1 MSSNL
6 LSLDATELARAIA
19 ARKVSCR
26 EVMTA
31 FLDRIERCN
40 AGVNA
45 IVALRPR
52 EELEAQA
59 AEADA
64 EMARSGPRGWMHGF
78 PIAVKDLDPVRGLPW
93 TEGSLAHRDRVA
105 GTDSIQVERM
115 RASGAIIIGKTNTPE
130 FGLGSHTCNRVYG
143 VTRNPYDTT
152 RSAGG
157 SSGGGA
163 AAVALRMLPV
173 ADGSDH
179 AGSLRNPTAFNNVF
193 GLRPSYGRVPA
204 LQADVFGSTL
214 GVAGPIARNPRDLAR
229 LLAVQAGP
237 DPRAPL
243 SVRQSAAVFADH
255 ADAPSPSLRGRRI
268 GWLGSLDGHLPMEPG
283 IIEVCEQA
291 LSVYEGL
298 GCVVE
303 PLVLDFPV
311 EAIFEQWLV
320 LRAWTIYRQ
329 LRPLLDA
336 PGKRA
341 LLGEQAQWELDNA
354 LRLTP
359 DKIAEAEAFRTRWFH
374 FVAGLHQRY
383 DVLALPSAQVFPFD
397 ANLGWPTEIAG
408 RTMDTYHR
416 WMEVVIPG
424 TMSGCPVIGLPA
436 GFDARG
442 LPMGLQLIGPMHGE
456 LRCLDMARAYDDATS
471 WAERRPPPAFPF

>member
-1 MSSNL
+1 
-6 LSLDATELARAIA
+6 
-19 ARKVSCR
+19 
-26 EVMTA
+26 
-31 FLDRIERCN
+31 
-40 AGVNA
+40 
-45 IVALRPR
+45 
-52 EELEAQA
+52 
-59 AEADA
+59 
-64 EMARSGPRGWMHGF
+64 
-78 PIAVKDLDPVRGLPW
+78 
-93 TEGSLAHRDRVA
+93 
-105 GTDSIQVERM
+105 
-115 RASGAIIIGKTNTPE
+115 
-130 FGLGSHTCNRVYG
+130 
-143 VTRNPYDTT
+143 
-152 RSAGG
+152 
-157 SSGGGA
+157 
-163 AAVALRMLPV
+163 
-173 ADGSDH
+173 
-179 AGSLRNPTAFNNVF
+179 
-193 GLRPSYGRVPA
+193 
-204 LQADVFGSTL
+204 
-214 GVAGPIARNPRDLAR
+214 
-229 LLAVQAGP
+229 
-237 DPRAPL
+237 
-243 SVRQSAAVFADH
+243 
-255 ADAPSPSLRGRRI
+255 
-268 GWLGSLDGHLPMEPG
+268 MEPG